1 MNYYILAIA
10 GVISY
15 LFGSI
20 PFSAIVPKLLNGVDT
35 LQDGSKNPGT
45 TNVVRT
51 AGVKTAIICAVLDVL
66 KGVLPMVVGRVMG
79 FGEHY
84 AQMLSFLAILGH
96 CYSAF
101 IGFKGGKGVAST
113 AGFALAMEPWTI
125 LFFIA
130 LQGVLLFTTKYM
142 SVASICSA
150 ITLPVLAFLIGKPIV
165 FPFLCS
171 LLILYRHRGNIVKLL
186 KGTENKFTIKK
197 KAESVVQS
205 QNKNR

>member
-1 MNYYILAIA
+1 MNELILAIA
-10 GVISY
+10 AILSY
-15 LFGSI
+15 LYGSI

-51 AGVKTAIICAVLDVL
+51 AGLKTAIICAVLDVL
-66 KGVLPMVVGRVMG
+66 KGVLPMVVGRLLG
-79 FGEHY
+79 FGEQN

-101 IGFKGGKGVAST
+101 IGLKGGKGVAST

-130 LQGVLLFTTKYM
+130 LQGTLLFTTKYM

-150 ITLPVLAFLIGKPIV
+150 IALPIIAYVIGKPII
-165 FPFLCS
+165 FPILCS
-171 LLILYRHRGNIVKLL
+171 LLILYRHKGNIRKLL
-186 KGTENKFTIKK
+186 QGTENKFSIKK
-197 KAESVVQS
+197 KST
-205 QNKNR
+205 